1 MGDITIFKRHELKYL
16 LSDRQREGF
25 ERDIQK
31 EMIPDSHGES
41 TVCNVYYDTDDFRII
56 RHSLEKPV
64 YKEKLRLRSYGKV
77 DENRNV
83 FLELKKKYMG
93 IVYKRRIHIR
103 ERDAFDF
110 LSGRIDNPNHSQ
122 IGREIDYFISSYPG
136 LEAKVY
142 LCYDRSAYFSST
154 DNSLR
159 ITFDRNIRYRTSEL
173 RLSFEPAGKRIISPE
188 ESLLEIKCADSMP
201 LWLVKLLEKYD
212 IKKVSFSKY
221 GTAYTQMLTERLNE
235 HRGIFR

>member
-1 MGDITIFKRHELKYL
+1 MGDITIFKRHEIKYL
-16 LSDRQREGF
+16 LSKEQREGF
-25 ERDIQK
+25 ERDIQDL
-31 EMIPDSHGES
+31 MIPDSHGES

-77 DENRNV
+77 EEGKDV

-103 ERDAFDF
+103 ERDAYDF
-110 LSGRIDNPNHSQ
+110 LTGKISNPNHSQ
-122 IGREIDYFISSYPG
+122 IGKEIDYFISTYPG

-142 LCYDRSAYFSST
+142 LCYDRTAYFSRT
-154 DNSLR
+154 DSNLR
-159 ITFDRNIRYRTSEL
+159 ITFDRNIRYRTDNL
-173 RLSFEPAGKRIISPE
+173 RLSFEPDGKRIIAPE
-188 ESLLEIKCADSMP
+188 QTLLEIKCADAMP
-201 LWLVKLLEKYD
+201 IWLVKLLEKHD
-212 IKKVSFSKY
+212 IQHVSFSKY
-221 GTAYTQMLTERLNE
+221 GTAYTQMLSERLHE